1 MKKVGKVLLKVGI
14 LYTFAMYIA
23 AINIVAEKRKTDAQ
37 IDELTKQYEARQAGF
52 KKTLK
57 QLGAI

>member
-1 MKKVGKVLLKVGI
+1 MKKVGKLLLKGGI

-23 AINIVAEKRKTDAQ
+23 AINIVQEKRKTDAQ
-37 IDELTKQYEARQAGF
+37 IDELTKEHEDAKARF
-52 KKTLK
+52 HKTLK